1 MLFYLDGN
9 RRIIDNNPVISYVSA
24 LKVIAE
30 NPLAE
35 WHETD
40 FSFTMGEDRPGFEK
54 AFYLE
59 PDGTI
64 RMEYAEIPPEPAAP
78 APLSEQEQLA
88 IDTALN
94 VEYIAC
100 LMEANLQQL

>member
-1 MLFYLDGN
+1 MLLYLDEN
-9 RRIIDNNPVISYVSA
+9 RRIIDKNYVISHASA
-24 LKVIAE
+24 LKIMAE

-35 WHETD
+35 WHDID
-40 FSFTMGEDRPGFEK
+40 FSFAMGEDRAGYEK

-59 PDGTI
+59 TDGTI
-64 RMEYAEIPPEPAAP
+64 RIEYEEIPPEPAP
-78 APLSEQEQLA
+78 PLSEQEQIA

-100 LMEANLQQL
+100 LMEANL

>member
-1 MLFYLDGN
+1 MLFYLDGD

-35 WHETD
+35 WHETE

-59 PDGTI
+59 TDGTI
-64 RMEYAEIPPEPAAP
+64 RIEYAEIPPEPVP
-78 APLSEQEQLA
+78 PLTEQEQIA